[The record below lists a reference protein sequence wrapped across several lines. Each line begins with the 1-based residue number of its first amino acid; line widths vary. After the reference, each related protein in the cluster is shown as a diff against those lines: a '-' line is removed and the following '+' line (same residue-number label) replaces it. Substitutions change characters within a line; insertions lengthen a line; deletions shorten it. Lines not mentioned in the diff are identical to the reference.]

1 MSSKFFVLDTNVLLH
16 NSDAITCFADNT
28 VVLPMTVI
36 EELDKFKKNND
47 ELGRNARRV
56 IRTLDGLRGQGSLG
70 RGVPTADGGTVRFL
84 ASDRTANQLDFYSL
98 LCSHI
103 QTPVQTKS
111 SSTVLPRLAATADAV
126 VDLVNASSVAR
137 TML

>member
-1 MSSKFFVLDTNVLLH
+1 MPRPTRRFACLAPSACLIVLSSIRDLLEYF
-16 NSDAITCFADNT
+16 DQVADLVDHAAHCRRILQFT
-28 VVLPMTVI
+28 GAV
-36 EELDKFKKNND
+36 ELAQA
-47 ELGRNARRV
+47 E
-56 IRTLDGLRGQGSLG
+56 
-70 RGVPTADGGTVRFL
+70 TADGGTVRFL
-84 ASDRTANQLDFYSL
+84 ASDRTANQLDFDGL